1 MDQDFLYCWELNS
14 SGRLTITVRSDALT
28 SPLLSSFENVLALP
42 QVRFFQ
48 DGRRP
53 EGLIWDPVRKDLLD
67 EALPNLHT
75 LPPRQALQLDEEA
88 LIPLAAQ
95 SWQEAE
101 TLEEPAIYGGF
112 LIRHFG
118 HFIHESLSRLWW
130 LAPGEGMERPAQ
142 DASQLLQH
150 LDADVVF
157 FMPEWL
163 DNGKDLL
170 PYMEEILALLGLPAR
185 RIRILQR
192 PLRFRQLWIPACVW
206 GFATH
211 PQTLDQRLGCDS
223 RGLMRHLL
231 ASAQVEAPALDPP
244 GRVYVS
250 RSGLPLSLGRLI
262 GDVLLDPLLADAGYR
277 VFQPENV
284 SLAEQIRVY
293 SQAKD
298 LIFMDGSSLYVL
310 WLAKLQPGTRVRVI
324 LRRRQGR
331 WMCQQL
337 LELLPAA
344 ATLDW
349 EVVDAL
355 RAEALTSGQ
364 DWESHNVADLASLLK
379 HLLGAVPS
387 VLPEAAQEVLASYS
401 QQLVQDSSPEQLA
414 RVMEALMT
422 ALATEGPKPLSR
434 PKRLYQKI
442 RRLFRASTEN

>member
-1 MDQDFLYCWELNS
+1 
-14 SGRLTITVRSDALT
+14 
-28 SPLLSSFENVLALP
+28 
-42 QVRFFQ
+42 
-48 DGRRP
+48 
-53 EGLIWDPVRKDLLD
+53 
-67 EALPNLHT
+67 
-75 LPPRQALQLDEEA
+75 
-88 LIPLAAQ
+88 
-95 SWQEAE
+95 
-101 TLEEPAIYGGF
+101 
-112 LIRHFG
+112 
-118 HFIHESLSRLWW
+118 
-130 LAPGEGMERPAQ
+130 MERPAQ

-244 GRVYVS
+244 GKVYVT

-422 ALATEGPKPLSR
+422 ALATEGPKRLSR

-442 RRLFRASTEN
+442 RRLFRASTED

>member
-1 MDQDFLYCWELNS
+1 M
-14 SGRLTITVRSDALT
+14 A
-28 SPLLSSFENVLALP
+28 SPLLRTFEDVLALP
-42 QVRFFQ
+42 QVRFFL

-53 EGLIWDPVRKDLLD
+53 EGLIWDPAREIVIE

-75 LPPRQALQLDEEA
+75 LPPLQALQLEEKD
-88 LIPLAAQ
+88 LIPIAGQ
-95 SWQEAE
+95 SWLEAE
-101 TLEEPAIYGGF
+101 TIDAPAIYGGF

-130 LAPGEGMERPAQ
+130 LAPGEGMERRAQ
-142 DASQLLQH
+142 EASQQLQQ
-150 LDADVVF
+150 LNADVVF

-170 PYMEEILALLGLPAR
+170 PYMEEILCLLGLPAS

-206 GFATH
+206 GFATDS
-211 PQTLDQRLGCDS
+211 QVLDQRLGCDT
-223 RGLMRHLL
+223 RALMRHLL
-231 ASAQVEAPALDPP
+231 ASSQVEPPELDQP
-244 GRVYVS
+244 GKVYVT
-250 RSGLPLSLGRLI
+250 RSGLPFSLGRLI
-262 GDVLLDPLLADAGYR
+262 GDAVLDPLMAEAGYK
-277 VFQPENV
+277 VFHPEAV

-310 WLAKLQPGTRVRVI
+310 WFAKLRPGTRVRVI

-337 LELLPAA
+337 LALLPAA
-344 ATLDW
+344 GSIQW
-349 EVVDAL
+349 QVVDAL

-364 DWESHNVADLASLLK
+364 DWESHNVADLASLL
-379 HLLGAVPS
+379 HQLLGDIPS
-387 VLPEAAQEVLASYS
+387 VLPKSGQEVLASYTH
-401 QQLVQDSSPEQLA
+401 QLVRETSPEQLA

-422 ALATEGPKPLSR
+422 ALATDSPKSLSR
-434 PKRLYQKI
+434 RRRLYRKL
-442 RRLFRASTEN
+442 RRLFNQR

>member
-1 MDQDFLYCWELNS
+1 M
-14 SGRLTITVRSDALT
+14 A
-28 SPLLSSFENVLALP
+28 SPLLRTFEDVLALP
-42 QVRFFQ
+42 QVRFFL

-53 EGLIWDPVRKDLLD
+53 EGLIWDPAREIVIE

-75 LPPRQALQLDEEA
+75 LPPLQALQLEEKD
-88 LIPLAAQ
+88 LIPIAGP
-95 SWQEAE
+95 SWLEAE
-101 TLEEPAIYGGF
+101 TIDAPVIYGGF

-130 LAPGEGMERPAQ
+130 LAPGEGMERRAQ
-142 DASQLLQH
+142 EASQQLQQ
-150 LDADVVF
+150 LNADVVF

-170 PYMEEILALLGLPAR
+170 PYMEEILCLLGLPAS

-206 GFATH
+206 GFATDS
-211 PQTLDQRLGCDS
+211 QVLDQRLGCDT
-223 RGLMRHLL
+223 RALMRHLL
-231 ASAQVEAPALDPP
+231 ASSQVEPPELDQP
-244 GRVYVS
+244 GKVYVT
-250 RSGLPLSLGRLI
+250 RSGLPFSLGRLI
-262 GDVLLDPLLADAGYR
+262 GDAVLDPLMAEAGYK
-277 VFQPENV
+277 VFHPEAV

-310 WLAKLQPGTRVRVI
+310 WFAKLRPGTRVRVI

-337 LELLPAA
+337 LALLPAA
-344 ATLDW
+344 GSIQW
-349 EVVDAL
+349 QVVDAL

-364 DWESHNVADLASLLK
+364 DWESHNVADLASLL
-379 HLLGAVPS
+379 HQLLGDIPS
-387 VLPEAAQEVLASYS
+387 VLPKSGQEVLASYTH
-401 QQLVQDSSPEQLA
+401 QLVRETSPEQLA

-422 ALATEGPKPLSR
+422 ALATDSPKSLSR
-434 PKRLYQKI
+434 RRRLYRKL
-442 RRLFRASTEN
+442 RRLFNQR

>member
-1 MDQDFLYCWELNS
+1 M
-14 SGRLTITVRSDALT
+14 A
-28 SPLLSSFENVLALP
+28 SPLLRTFEDVLALP
-42 QVRFFQ
+42 QVRFFL

-53 EGLIWDPVRKDLLD
+53 EGLIWDPAREIVIE

-75 LPPRQALQLDEEA
+75 LPPLQALQLEEKD
-88 LIPLAAQ
+88 LISIAGP
-95 SWQEAE
+95 SWLEAE
-101 TLEEPAIYGGF
+101 TIDAPAIYGGF

-142 DASQLLQH
+142 QASQQLRQLN
-150 LDADVVF
+150 ADVVF

-170 PYMEEILALLGLPAR
+170 PYMEEILCLLGLPAS

-206 GFATH
+206 GFATN
-211 PQTLDQRLGCDS
+211 PQVLDQRLGFDT
-223 RGLMRHLL
+223 RALMRHLL
-231 ASAQVEAPALDPP
+231 ASSQVEPP
-244 GRVYVS
+244 ELEQPGKVYVT
-250 RSGLPLSLGRLI
+250 RSGLPFSLGRLI
-262 GDVLLDPLLADAGYR
+262 GDAVLDPLLAEAGYK
-277 VFQPENV
+277 VFHPEAV
-284 SLAEQIRVY
+284 SIAEQIRVY

-310 WLAKLQPGTRVRVI
+310 WFAKLRPGTRVRVI

-337 LELLPAA
+337 LALLPAA
-344 ATLDW
+344 GSIQW
-349 EVVDAL
+349 QVVDAL

-364 DWESHNVADLASLLK
+364 DWESHNVADLASLL
-379 HLLGAVPS
+379 HQLLGDIPS
-387 VLPEAAQEVLASYS
+387 VLPKSGQEVLASYTH
-401 QQLVQDSSPEQLA
+401 QLVRETSPEQLA

-422 ALATEGPKPLSR
+422 TLATDSPKSLSR
-434 PKRLYQKI
+434 RRRLYRKL
-442 RRLFRASTEN
+442 RRLFNQR

>member
-337 LELLPAA
+337 QELLPAA

-422 ALATEGPKPLSR
+422 ALATEGPKRLSR

-442 RRLFRASTEN
+442 RRLFRESTEN

>member
-1 MDQDFLYCWELNS
+1 M
-14 SGRLTITVRSDALT
+14 A
-28 SPLLSSFENVLALP
+28 SPLLRTFEDVLALP
-42 QVRFFQ
+42 QVRFFL

-53 EGLIWDPVRKDLLD
+53 EGLIWDPAREIVIE

-75 LPPRQALQLDEEA
+75 LPPLQALQLEEKD
-88 LIPLAAQ
+88 LISIAGP
-95 SWQEAE
+95 SWLEAE
-101 TLEEPAIYGGF
+101 TIDAPVIYGGF

-142 DASQLLQH
+142 EASQQLRQLN
-150 LDADVVF
+150 ADVVF

-170 PYMEEILALLGLPAR
+170 PYMEEILCLLGLPAS

-206 GFATH
+206 GFATN
-211 PQTLDQRLGCDS
+211 PQVLDQRLGCDT
-223 RGLMRHLL
+223 RALMRHLL
-231 ASAQVEAPALDPP
+231 ASSQVEPP
-244 GRVYVS
+244 ELEQPGKVYVT
-250 RSGLPLSLGRLI
+250 RSGLPFSLGRLI
-262 GDVLLDPLLADAGYR
+262 GDAVLDPLLAEAGYK
-277 VFQPENV
+277 VFHPEAV
-284 SLAEQIRVY
+284 SIAEQIRVY

-310 WLAKLQPGTRVRVI
+310 WFAKLRPGTRVRVI

-337 LELLPAA
+337 LALLPAA
-344 ATLDW
+344 GSIQW
-349 EVVDAL
+349 QVVDAL

-364 DWESHNVADLASLLK
+364 DWESHNVADLASLL
-379 HLLGAVPS
+379 HQLLGDIPS
-387 VLPEAAQEVLASYS
+387 VLPKSGQEVLASYTH
-401 QQLVQDSSPEQLA
+401 QLVQESSPEQLA

-422 ALATEGPKPLSR
+422 TLATDLPKPLSR
-434 PKRLYQKI
+434 RRRLYRKL
-442 RRLFRASTEN
+442 RRLFNQR

>member
-1 MDQDFLYCWELNS
+1 
-14 SGRLTITVRSDALT
+14 LTITVRSDALT
-28 SPLLSSFENVLALP
+28 SPLLSTFENVLALP

-53 EGLIWDPVRKDLLD
+53 EGLIWDPGRQVLLD

-75 LPPRQALQLDEEA
+75 LPPRLALQLDEEA

-95 SWQEAE
+95 SWNEAAM
-101 TLEEPAIYGGF
+101 LEEPAIYGGF

-130 LAPGEGMERPAQ
+130 LAPGEGMESSAQ
-142 DASQLLQH
+142 DASQQLQQ
-150 LDADVVF
+150 LNADVVF

-170 PYMEEILALLGLPAR
+170 PYMEEILGLLGLPAR

-211 PQTLDQRLGCDS
+211 PQTLDQRLGCDT

-244 GRVYVS
+244 SKVYVT

-262 GDVLLDPLLADAGYR
+262 GDVVLDPLLAEAGYR
-277 VFQPENV
+277 VFHPENV

-310 WLAKLQPGTRVRVI
+310 WFAKLQPGSRVRVI

-337 LELLPAA
+337 LALLPAA

-364 DWESHNVADLASLLK
+364 DWESHNVADLSSLLQ

-387 VLPEAAQEVLASYS
+387 VLPEAAQEVLGPYS

-422 ALATEGPKPLSR
+422 ALATDGPKRLSR
-434 PKRLYQKI
+434 PKRLYQKV

>member
-1 MDQDFLYCWELNS
+1 M
-14 SGRLTITVRSDALT
+14 T
-28 SPLLSSFENVLALP
+28 SPLLSTFENVLALP
-42 QVRFFQ
+42 QVQFFQ

-53 EGLIWDPVRKDLLD
+53 EGLIWDPVREVLLD

-75 LPPRQALQLDEEA
+75 LPPRQALQLDAEA

-130 LAPGEGMERPAQ
+130 LAPGAGMERPAQ
-142 DASQLLQH
+142 EASQQLQQ

-170 PYMEEILALLGLPAR
+170 PYMEEILGLLGLPAR

-211 PQTLDQRLGCDS
+211 PQTLDQRLGCDT
-223 RGLMRHLL
+223 RALMRHLL
-231 ASAQVEAPALDPP
+231 ASAQVDAPPLDPP
-244 GRVYVS
+244 GKVYVT

-262 GDVLLDPLLADAGYR
+262 GDVVLDPLLAEAGYQ
-277 VFQPENV
+277 VFHPENV

-310 WLAKLQPGTRVRVI
+310 WLAKLRPGTRVRVI

-337 LELLPAA
+337 LALLPAA
-344 ATLDW
+344 GSIQW
-349 EVVDAL
+349 QVVDAL

-364 DWESHNVADLASLLK
+364 DWESHNVADLASLL
-379 HLLGAVPS
+379 HQLLGDVPS
-387 VLPEAAQEVLASYS
+387 VLPKPTQEVLASYTH
-401 QQLVQDSSPEQLA
+401 QLVHESSPEQLA

-422 ALATEGPKPLSR
+422 ALATDSSKPLSR
-434 PKRLYQKI
+434 QRRLYRKL
-442 RRLFRASTEN
+442 RRFFNQR